1 MLWKEGKVMADKNKL
16 SLKDYIQAIAGGV
29 IGMGGL
35 FAFCLILGVIF
46 MDYDPMTMVENIM
59 QDLKAIFG

>member
-1 MLWKEGKVMADKNKL
+1 MAEEKKL

-35 FAFCLILGVIF
+35 FVFCLILGVIF
-46 MDYDPMTMVENIM
+46 MDYDPMTMFENIM
-59 QDLKAIFG
+59 RDLKAIGG

>member
-1 MLWKEGKVMADKNKL
+1 MKKL

-35 FAFCLILGVIF
+35 FLFCLILGVIF
-46 MDYDPMTMVENIM
+46 MDYDPRTMLEGIA
-59 QDLKAIFG
+59 QDLKNIFG